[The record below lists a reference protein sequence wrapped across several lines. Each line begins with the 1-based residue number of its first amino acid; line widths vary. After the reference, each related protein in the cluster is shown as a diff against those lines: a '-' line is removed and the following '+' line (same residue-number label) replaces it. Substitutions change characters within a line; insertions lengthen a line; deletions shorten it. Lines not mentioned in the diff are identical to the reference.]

1 MADHMSSEHLIGC
14 VGMRMGDQFLPTKK
28 LANHYSSW
36 MDQER
41 VTDVTLRKVEV
52 SENQFGKY
60 TEKLSEI
67 SEEADASVEVWVRLR
82 SNKKNDPYRH

>member
-1 MADHMSSEHLIGC
+1 MPKDDEDEFFVEGQ
-14 VGMRMGDQFLPTKK
+14 RLPTKR
-28 LANHYSSW
+28 LANHFSAW

-41 VTDVTLRKVEV
+41 VTDVTLHEVEV
-52 SENQFGKY
+52 SENQFGKH

>member
-1 MADHMSSEHLIGC
+1 LPGEDAGLVSETSK
-14 VGMRMGDQFLPTKK
+14 RLPK
-28 LANHYSSW
+28 AS
-36 MDQER
+36 
-41 VTDVTLRKVEV
+41 KVEV